1 MFFIFL
7 LNLLFNSFLKR
18 AKFKRDNYLHHE
30 LQRDEEKVLIYG
42 MDKYEWLSSTLDV
55 KFPVEIHKV

>member
-1 MFFIFL
+1 M
-7 LNLLFNSFLKR
+7 
-18 AKFKRDNYLHHE
+18 KFKKDNYLHHE